1 MTASVV
7 DTTMPGFEIPGG
19 LQTPAV
25 VVDLDIIERN
35 IEAMA
40 GALSGRGVALRP
52 HTKTH
57 KSVEIARRQL
67 DAGAVG
73 LTVGTIGEAEV
84 MVAAGFTDLFIAY
97 PVWAGGPSG
106 SRLRALADAAELT
119 IGVDSVEGARA
130 LAGAVSGVARAPQI
144 LVEVD
149 SGEQRTGV
157 SDPASVVS
165 DAGVARGVGLDV
177 RGAFTHG
184 GHSYAGPEAR
194 LGAANDECRALAM
207 AAEALASMGIEAE
220 TLSAG
225 STPTALL
232 SASEPVTEER
242 PGTYVFGDR
251 QQVTLGSIEPETV
264 GLMVATTVVSASFDG
279 IVVVDAGAK
288 VLARDR
294 PSFLQGL
301 GSVPALD
308 GAVVERAYD
317 YHGVVR
323 LPPGVPTPPIGTVL
337 GVVPNHVCPV
347 VNLVDQ
353 MVVVRGGA
361 ALATWPVDAR
371 GCNG

>member
-1 MTASVV
+1 
-7 DTTMPGFEIPGG
+7 
-19 LQTPAV
+19 
-25 VVDLDIIERN
+25 
-35 IEAMA
+35 
-40 GALSGRGVALRP
+40 
-52 HTKTH
+52 
-57 KSVEIARRQL
+57 
-67 DAGAVG
+67 
-73 LTVGTIGEAEV
+73 
-84 MVAAGFTDLFIAY
+84 
-97 PVWAGGPSG
+97 
-106 SRLRALADAAELT
+106 
-119 IGVDSVEGARA
+119 
-130 LAGAVSGVARAPQI
+130 
-144 LVEVD
+144 
-149 SGEQRTGV
+149 
-157 SDPASVVS
+157 
-165 DAGVARGVGLDV
+165 
-177 RGAFTHG
+177 
-184 GHSYAGPEAR
+184 
-194 LGAANDECRALAM
+194 M

>member
-149 SGEQRTGV
+149 SG
-157 SDPASVVS
+157 
-165 DAGVARGVGLDV
+165 DAVAARKIFDE
-177 RGAFTHG
+177 AF
-184 GHSYAGPEAR
+184 AGFQ
-194 LGAANDECRALAM
+194 M
-207 AAEALASMGIEAE
+207 
-220 TLSAG
+220 
-225 STPTALL
+225 
-232 SASEPVTEER
+232 
-242 PGTYVFGDR
+242 YV
-251 QQVTLGSIEPETV
+251 P
-264 GLMVATTVVSASFDG
+264 
-279 IVVVDAGAK
+279 
-288 VLARDR
+288 
-294 PSFLQGL
+294 
-301 GSVPALD
+301 
-308 GAVVERAYD
+308 
-317 YHGVVR
+317 
-323 LPPGVPTPPIGTVL
+323 
-337 GVVPNHVCPV
+337 
-347 VNLVDQ
+347 
-353 MVVVRGGA
+353 
-361 ALATWPVDAR
+361 
-371 GCNG
+371 